1 MSKRL
6 SHLPRLDA
14 LRAYAALMVVVA
26 HFMEDL
32 HAPSFPYGG
41 NGVQIFF
48 VISGF
53 LITLILLSQK
63 HESDAPRGKL
73 VRNFIAKRALRLF
86 PAYYLL
92 IAALFLLSFFTGLW
106 LCRDGGALF
115 YFTYSQNILFALDGF
130 QSSLLNHTWSL
141 AVEEQFYLF
150 WPLLL
155 IFIPKRFELSLI
167 SAVLI
172 IGIASRFLFELFY
185 SGAGTIKGITFI
197 HFETLGTGALLAW
210 LMYYKKENVLTIFR
224 KHAFWVFPVTL
235 IFTLCVSIW
244 GNGTSMFLAL
254 PITLMS
260 LAIVFICVDHS
271 ASYLDPF
278 LRPRVLQY
286 LGKIS
291 YGIYLYHKPI
301 PFFFTMACT
310 KLHIP
315 LIENKPLL
323 FCIYIVITI
332 GAAMLSWKLIE
343 KPIARL
349 KDKLDL

>member
-32 HAPSFPYGG
+32 HAPSFSYGG

-73 VRNFIAKRALRLF
+73 LRNFIAKRALRLF
-86 PAYYLL
+86 PVYYIL
-92 IAALFLLSFFTGLW
+92 IAALFLLSVYGGLW
-106 LCRDGGALF
+106 ICRDGGAKF
-115 YFTYSQNILFALDGF
+115 YFTYTQNFLFLTDGF

-155 IFIPKRFELSLI
+155 IFIPRRFELPLI
-167 SAVLI
+167 VGVLLT
-172 IGIASRFLFELFY
+172 GIASRFLFELFY
-185 SGAGTIKGITFI
+185 SGAGTIKGVTLI
-197 HFETLGTGALLAW
+197 HFETLGAGALLAW
-210 LMYYKKENVLTIFR
+210 LMYSKKENVLAIFR
-224 KHAFWVFPVTL
+224 KHVPWVFPIFLLLTL
-235 IFTLCVSIW
+235 SITIW
-244 GNGTSMFLAL
+244 GNGASMYLAFPL
-254 PITLMS
+254 TLMAIS
-260 LAIVFICVDHS
+260 LVFLCVDES
-271 ASYLDPF
+271 TSYLDPL
-278 LRPRVLQY
+278 LRPKALQY

-291 YGIYLYHKPI
+291 YGIYLYHKPV
-301 PFFFTMACT
+301 PFFFTLVCN
-310 KLHIP
+310 KLHLP
-315 LIENKPLL
+315 LIENKPVL
-323 FCIYIVITI
+323 FCIYTTIAI
-332 GAAMLSWKLIE
+332 GAAMLSWHLIE